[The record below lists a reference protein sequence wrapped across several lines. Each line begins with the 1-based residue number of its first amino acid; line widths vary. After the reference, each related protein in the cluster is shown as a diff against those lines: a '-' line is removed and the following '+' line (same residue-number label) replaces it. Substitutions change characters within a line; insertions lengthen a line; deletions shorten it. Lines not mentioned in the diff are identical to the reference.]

1 MVLIDEGYVQQNSV
15 SLTAEN
21 ENNVY
26 KPGDIVTF
34 TLSYVTSPPPDENNI
49 PTLIVRSGYQKLNGQ
64 YYDNLINAPKLL
76 KTVYTYFLGMW

>member
-1 MVLIDEGYVQQNSV
+1 MMVLIDEGYVQQNSV

-34 TLSYVTSPPPDENNI
+34 TLSYVTSPPPDENNNI
-49 PTLIVRSGYQKLNGQ
+49 PNFDS
-64 YYDNLINAPKLL
+64 
-76 KTVYTYFLGMW
+76 